1 MAAKKRNWRKA
12 LRIIL
17 GILATLYIGIC
28 AFMYFA
34 QESILFHPTV
44 QTANAAWDLSIK
56 SGEAGIEKVVEE
68 LNFPSEEGGMVNALL
83 FKMDSAKG
91 AILYLHGN
99 GGNAGICAG
108 GRNRFLGNGW
118 DFFVPDYRGY
128 GKSTGELS
136 QSGMDADVE
145 AAWNELSKR
154 YPANRIIIYGQSMGS
169 GFATRLAAKHRPKLL
184 ILEAPYTSLADVASS
199 QYPWLPVKWL
209 LNYPSESEDF
219 VGSVQSEVVIF
230 HGDED
235 EVIPYSQ
242 GLAMSKAANK
252 SKLITLPG
260 QGHLKVQNHPKF
272 EVSLDS
278 LLR

>member
-1 MAAKKRNWRKA
+1 MAAKKSKWRKA
-12 LRIIL
+12 LIILL

-28 AFMYFA
+28 ALMYFA
-34 QESILFHPTV
+34 QESILFHPTI
-44 QTANAAWDLSIK
+44 QAANAPWDLSIK
-56 SGEAGIEKVVEE
+56 GGEKGLEKQVEE
-68 LNFPSEEGGMVNALL
+68 LNFASEEDGKVNALL
-83 FKMDSAKG
+83 FKVDSAKG

-108 GRNRFLGNGW
+108 GRNRFLKNGW

-128 GKSTGELS
+128 GKSTGPLS

-154 YPANRIIIYGQSMGS
+154 YPAKDIIIYGQSMGS
-169 GFATRLAAKHRPKLL
+169 GYATRLAAKHRPKLL
-184 ILEAPYTSLADVASS
+184 ILEAPYTSLTDVAAS
-199 QYPWLPVKWL
+199 QYPWLPVRWL
-209 LNYPSESEDF
+209 MNYPSESEEF

-230 HGDED
+230 HGDHD

-242 GLAMSKAANK
+242 GIAMSKAANK
-252 SKLITLPG
+252 AKLITLPD
-260 QGHLKVQNHPKF
+260 QGHNKVQTNPIF

>member
-1 MAAKKRNWRKA
+1 MAAKKSKWRKA
-12 LRIIL
+12 LIILL

-34 QESILFHPTV
+34 QESILFHPTI
-44 QTANAAWDLSIK
+44 QAANAPWDLSIK
-56 SGEAGIEKVVEE
+56 GGEVGIEKDVEE
-68 LNFPSEEGGMVNALL
+68 LNFASEEDGKVNALL
-83 FKMDSAKG
+83 FKVDSAKG

-108 GRNRFLGNGW
+108 GRNRFLKNGW

-128 GKSTGELS
+128 GKSTGPLS

-154 YPANRIIIYGQSMGS
+154 YPAKDIIIYGQSMGS
-169 GFATRLAAKHRPKLL
+169 GYATRLAAKHRPKLL
-184 ILEAPYTSLADVASS
+184 ILEAPYTSLTDVAAS
-199 QYPWLPVKWL
+199 QYPWLPVRWL
-209 LNYPSESEDF
+209 MNYPSESEAF

-230 HGDED
+230 HGDQD

-242 GLAMSKAANK
+242 GIAMSKAANK
-252 SKLITLPG
+252 AKLITLPG
-260 QGHLKVQNHPKF
+260 QGHNKVQANPIF

-278 LLR
+278 LLH

>member
-1 MAAKKRNWRKA
+1 
-12 LRIIL
+12 
-17 GILATLYIGIC
+17 
-28 AFMYFA
+28 
-34 QESILFHPTV
+34 
-44 QTANAAWDLSIK
+44 
-56 SGEAGIEKVVEE
+56 
-68 LNFPSEEGGMVNALL
+68 
-83 FKMDSAKG
+83 
-91 AILYLHGN
+91 
-99 GGNAGICAG
+99 
-108 GRNRFLGNGW
+108 
-118 DFFVPDYRGY
+118 
-128 GKSTGELS
+128 
-136 QSGMDADVE
+136 
-145 AAWNELSKR
+145 
-154 YPANRIIIYGQSMGS
+154 
-169 GFATRLAAKHRPKLL
+169 LL

-260 QGHLKVQNHPKF
+260 QGHLKVQAHPKF